1 MGSTLRSLV
10 LAYKADT
17 KDFRKGSESV
27 KAEIRAVKDH
37 VGAMDKQLAKSF
49 GKVEPITRMRNEI
62 RQLSAAYQQGAISLR
77 AYGDAT
83 DKLRDRIKKIQINR
97 DLRGAFGGSMT
108 ESREAIMSR
117 MGGIGGGGG
126 SGGGAMGQMSGNL
139 VDSLIMSSPY
149 SHLLPGKTK
158 KALQKYGKPAGFALA
173 TAFSLNQMG
182 NAADEMASSTDA
194 RESVTGQVV
203 GSAWTKVKKG
213 LSVGIWKKGAE
224 AIGAGADFFSGG
236 GITKA
241 VEQQKET
248 LRLEERLDA
257 IREKNR
263 IRDEKIAEAKDR
275 SLEATRKEIAAEQAK
290 RDAIEGSLTAMRE
303 EAAVGELMAT
313 GMGEAAARMKVAGG
327 TSDDVKNAGFLAAKI
342 QAQRDAAIAKN
353 TRGEDFNAMLGTGVE
368 DMFRQA
374 AEQVKAV
381 DAFGKQFDNPVERFK
396 RNAEEIRKM
405 RDMGLSPEIMERA
418 MKANAAAFGGSQG
431 GNFTGA
437 NVISGSA
444 ESMKLAEQAKIGDR
458 QEEGINKLV
467 KIQEEALRNAKENKP
482 LEINVT
488 NVSI

>member
-27 KAEIRAVKDH
+27 KAEIRSVKDH
-37 VGAMDKQLAKSF
+37 VSAMDRQMGRSF
-49 GKVEPITRMRNEI
+49 GNTGQLSRMTQGV
-62 RQLSAAYQQGAISLR
+62 RQLSQAFQQGSSGLRSYTSSIDNLLTKVGPAAALSFAAYKGLQHTYDSASEMAKEGPGTTRGISGEIVR
-77 AYGDAT
+77 
-83 DKLRDRIKKIQINR
+83 NSFHSV
-97 DLRGAFGGSMT
+97 FGG
-108 ESREAIMSR
+108 I
-117 MGGIGGGGG
+117 
-126 SGGGAMGQMSGNL
+126 
-139 VDSLIMSSPY
+139 
-149 SHLLPGKTK
+149 
-158 KALQKYGKPAGFALA
+158 
-173 TAFSLNQMG
+173 
-182 NAADEMASSTDA
+182 
-194 RESVTGQVV
+194 
-203 GSAWTKVKKG
+203 KKG
-213 LSVGIWKKGAE
+213 LSRVGEVPVEMI
-224 AIGAGADFFSGG
+224 ADFANKASGG

-248 LRLEERLDA
+248 LRLEEAYAA

-263 IRDEKIAEAKDR
+263 IRDERIAAAKER
-275 SLEATRKEIAAEQAK
+275 AAEATRREIAAEKAK
-290 RDAIEGSLTAMRE
+290 RAAIEGSLDAMRE

-313 GMGEAAARMKVAGG
+313 GMSEAAARMKVAGG

-342 QAQRDAAIAKN
+342 QAQRDEAARKA

-396 RNAEEIRKM
+396 RKAEEIRKM
-405 RDMGLSPEIMERA
+405 REMGLSPEIMERA
-418 MKANAAAFGGSQG
+418 MKANAASFAGSQG

-437 NVISGSA
+437 NVVSGSA

-458 QEEGINKLV
+458 QEKGIEKLV
-467 KIQEEALRNAKENKP
+467 KIQEEALKNAKDNAP